1 MGKVDFRKSLYKC
14 NCRRN
19 KHFIVLVIPVILCCQ
34 PIILI
39 LLSRCLLKCLTTI
52 FPFHFIFD
60 RELCIVQTGD
70 VLQRICFGTL
80 VVIHLDQ
87 YFQISRPKIDL
98 NFDSIKKRMKSVFML
113 EAKHNGMC
121 LKGQMSYFE
130 SDDLIF
136 SRVALGY

>member
-1 MGKVDFRKSLYKC
+1 MQLQTEQALYRLSYPC
-14 NCRRN
+14 NPMLPADYIN
-19 KHFIVLVIPVILCCQ
+19 SSFT
-34 PIILI
+34 
-39 LLSRCLLKCLTTI
+39 LSPEMLTTI

-80 VVIHLDQ
+80 VGSHLDQ

-121 LKGQMSYFE
+121 LKGQMSYSE